1 MVHKKRIN
9 FLLNFY
15 LILLYVLSISNFV
28 NAHEVRVKDLTI
40 YHPSLFIEKEG
51 AGEGFFSVSNEG
63 VKSDYIVGF
72 FSEFSEFVELY
83 EFNENTN
90 TFDEMGFSQKR
101 YLDLKLKPLEIAPEE
116 AIVFDSLHYL
126 LIFREIDKNLN
137 WFDDHKAVIF
147 FKNSGQYVIEF
158 EVEKNE

>member
-1 MVHKKRIN
+1 MN
-9 FLLNFY
+9 FRNLAMWAV
-15 LILLYVLSISNFV
+15 IIV
-28 NAHEVRVKDLTI
+28 LTI
-40 YHPSLFIEKEG
+40 GLYNMFKNPTGSINH
-51 AGEGFFSVSNEG
+51 SN
-63 VKSDYIVGF
+63 KII

-90 TFDEMGFSQKR
+90 TFDEIGFSQKR
-101 YLDLKLKPLEIAPEE
+101 YLDLTLKPLAIAPEE
-116 AIVFDSLHYL
+116 ALVFDSLYYL
-126 LIFREIDKNLN
+126 LIFKEIDKNLN